1 MLSPTIATLK
11 SRYFSNIFP
20 VSGYMLP
27 ATPCNTSTERME
39 DLPYVTST
47 WQHG

>member
-11 SRYFSNIFP
+11 SRYFSNIFL

-27 ATPCNTSTERME
+27 VTPYNTSIKPME

-47 WQHG
+47 